1 MPVSPELRDYILD
14 LLAPLGNVTA
24 KSMFG
29 GAGIYRDGIMFAL
42 ITGEDVVYLRTDDG
56 NRAAFEDAGMKP
68 FVPFADGRMTM
79 PYHQAPAEVMEDSDE
94 MCAWGGQAW
103 EAARRNRKKKP
114 QGRNKAKKKA
124 KDRRRGP

>member
-1 MPVSPELRDYILD
+1 MPTSPELREHILD
-14 LLAPLGNVTA
+14 LLDPLGGVSA

-29 GAGIYRDGIMFAL
+29 GVGIYRDGIMFAL

-56 NRAAFEDAGMKP
+56 NRAAFEDAGMEP

-79 PYHQAPAEVMEDSDE
+79 PYHQAPAQVMEDADE
-94 MCAWGGQAW
+94 MCAWGGGAW

-114 QGRNKAKKKA
+114 KAKKKA
-124 KDRRRGP
+124 KKKRRSK